1 MPFLTIPPDHTSVVR
16 RYRTRVICLDLNN
29 PAKHDS
35 VGTMNLERVSV
46 LLLAVIAFGLIAAA
60 MDFAQPVIMPLV
72 IALLLSF
79 VLAPIVDI
87 LHRLHIPRPI
97 AIAVV
102 ILMLLGLFFLVALI
116 FYTSIQSFV
125 RNFPQY
131 QARLQELID
140 GLSMGL
146 SESLGMETDLLS
158 GIDWP
163 TMIRDYL
170 LTLSGSFFDFMT
182 SLFVVTIFLIFLLLE
197 QPFLKSKLE
206 AAFEA
211 GTSAKIGLV
220 MEHINL
226 QIGRYLGL
234 KLAISAA
241 TGFLIW
247 LLLFLIGMDFPIIW
261 GFLGF
266 VLNFIPSIGS
276 TVHFFVTS
284 IMAFIQY
291 FPDSIGKVLAVVLS
305 MLAIQ
310 TIIGNIMD
318 PRLQGR
324 RLNLSPFL
332 VLFSLILWGWLW
344 GAVGML
350 LATPLTV
357 AIKIVCENIP
367 AFYPA
372 SVLMG
377 KGAGHSG

>member
-1 MPFLTIPPDHTSVVR
+1 
-16 RYRTRVICLDLNN
+16 
-29 PAKHDS
+29 
-35 VGTMNLERVSV
+35 MNLERVSA

-60 MDFAQPVIMPLV
+60 INLAQPVIMPLV
-72 IALLLSF
+72 IAVLLSF
-79 VLAPIVDI
+79 VLGPIVNL
-87 LHRLHIPRPI
+87 LHRFYIPRPI
-97 AIAVV
+97 AIVIV

-131 QARLQELID
+131 QAKLQELVES
-140 GLSMGL
+140 LSLGL
-146 SESLGMETDLLS
+146 SESLELETDLLT
-158 GIDWP
+158 GINWS
-163 TMIRDYL
+163 TMVRDYL
-170 LTLSGSFFDFMT
+170 LALSGSFFDFMT

-197 QPFLKSKLE
+197 RPFLKSKLE
-206 AAFEA
+206 EAFEA

-247 LLLFLIGMDFPIIW
+247 LSLFLIGMDFPIVW
-261 GFLGF
+261 GFMGF
-266 VLNFIPSIGS
+266 VLNFVPSIGS
-276 TVHFFVTS
+276 TVHFFITS
-284 IMAFIQY
+284 IFAFIQF
-291 FPDSIGKVLAVVLS
+291 FPGSAGKVVAVVLA

-324 RLNLSPFL
+324 RLNVSPFL
-332 VLFSLILWGWLW
+332 VLFSLIFWGWLW

-350 LATPLTV
+350 LATPIVV

-377 KGAGHSG
+377 KGPGRSG